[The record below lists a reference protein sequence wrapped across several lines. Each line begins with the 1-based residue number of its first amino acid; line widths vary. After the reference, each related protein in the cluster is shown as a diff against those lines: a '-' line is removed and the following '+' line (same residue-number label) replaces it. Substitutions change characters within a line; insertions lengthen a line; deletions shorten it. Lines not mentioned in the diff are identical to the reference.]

1 MAVYYTVYIILKHT
15 VVHKLLDN
23 LSLTPTYNFYNTF
36 AGYGNIAPTTGSG
49 QTLFIFYALI
59 GIPLALTFL
68 STIGTILTDY
78 LDAALK
84 PILSHK
90 RGKKNPVLFKGIGV
104 LVFLSLALVFMIFIP
119 SGIFYATED
128 WTYGQ
133 SIYYCFVTLTTVGF
147 GDFVPAIAGSSL
159 RTSPLTG
166 LYKIIVAVWLWIGLA
181 FVAAIITELTNFIDA
196 ISKKLRNV
204 HCCGR
209 SGNVDVEKR
218 ELNEMSTPPPS
229 TTTTTPTDTAA
240 ESANTQN

>member
-1 MAVYYTVYIILKHT
+1 M
-15 VVHKLLDN
+15 
-23 LSLTPTYNFYNTF
+23 F

-68 STIGTILTDY
+68 ATIGQILNDY

-90 RGKKNPVLFKGIGV
+90 RGKKNPVLFKGIGI

-119 SGIFYATED
+119 AGIFYATED

-147 GDFVPAIAGSSL
+147 GDFVPAVAGASL
-159 RTSPLTG
+159 RNSPLTG

-196 ISKKLRNV
+196 VSKKV
-204 HCCGR
+204 HKAHCCGR
-209 SGNVDVEKR
+209 GGAGSADIMEKR
-218 ELNEMSTPPPS
+218 ELNEMPS
-229 TTTTTPTDTAA
+229 PSSGAV
-240 ESANTQN
+240 